1 MKDFEYIDSLG
12 CYCHFS
18 GNGFERM
25 VEARREVW
33 FGSDGS
39 GLLRSQFVRSVFF
52 DDEQRARWEASDRGA
67 RETSGEPSTDL
78 FAPNCWGG
86 PRAELA
92 AISGHR
98 SVQDVLGRR
107 RPLALQTIK
116 QVIGEALVPESLRK
130 TIFDLCVG
138 LENTEVDEDA
148 RDQLG
153 RHGVGVAR
161 IERDRREELIFNAE
175 TLELLGT
182 REVLIN
188 TDSGYA
194 SAGAIVGWTCFVD
207 RQLVMALPGDVPPV
221 PGPPCASS
229 GAGRGT
235 PIRPGFML
243 STGYFT
249 DVRSHADRWLSEGII
264 DESDHS
270 ALLAQQAEIDRIR
283 SQRPPT
289 SEGGQ
294 L

>member
-1 MKDFEYIDSLG
+1 
-12 CYCHFS
+12 
-18 GNGFERM
+18 M
-25 VEARREVW
+25 VQARREVW

-39 GLLRSQFVRSVFF
+39 GLLRSHFIRSVFF
-52 DDEQRARWEASDRGA
+52 DDEQRVRWEASDRGA
-67 RETSGEPSTDL
+67 RETSGEPSKDL
-78 FAPNCWGG
+78 FAPNCWNG

-92 AISGHR
+92 AIRGR

-107 RPLALQTIK
+107 RPLALQTLK
-116 QVIGEALVPESLRK
+116 QVIGEALVPRSLRK
-130 TIFDLCVG
+130 TIFELCVG

-148 RDQLG
+148 RDQLD
-153 RHGVGVAR
+153 RQGVGVTR

-182 REVLIN
+182 RQVLVN

-194 SAGAIVGWTCFVD
+194 PAGAIVGWTCFVN

-221 PGPPCASS
+221 PAPPCASP

-235 PIRPGFML
+235 PIRPGFTL

-249 DVRSHADRWLSEGII
+249 DLRSHADGWLSQGII
-264 DESDHS
+264 TESDHS
-270 ALLAQQAEIDRIR
+270 SLLAQQAEIDPIR
-283 SQRPPT
+283 AYRPPT
-289 SEGGQ
+289 PEGDQ